1 MRQSSNSTVTQ
12 TVEDV
17 GETQESK
24 VCEESKVCALTNVKD
39 SFKVLFSGNQFAVEN
54 AYFEKVC
61 NSVHTLFDV

>member
-17 GETQESK
+17 GETQ
-24 VCEESKVCALTNVKD
+24 ESKVCALTNVKD